1 MSLISGDEYIE
12 IVSSSL
18 VKGIHL
24 FQSIGMLCM
33 QKLFFCRVGGFF
45 ETLYLTGLHSYKR
58 KEEY

>member
-18 VKGIHL
+18 AKGIHP

-33 QKLFFCRVGGFF
+33 QELFFCRVGGLL